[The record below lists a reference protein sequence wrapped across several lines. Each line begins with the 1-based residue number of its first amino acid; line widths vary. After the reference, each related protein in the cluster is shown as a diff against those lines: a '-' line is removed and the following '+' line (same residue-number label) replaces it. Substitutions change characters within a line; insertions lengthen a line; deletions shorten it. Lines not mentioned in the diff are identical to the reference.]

1 MESSSSSKYDGVDG
15 MMTAGL
21 RVVDVEG
28 AAAFDEGARGA
39 AAPTAA
45 VNPTL
50 LVVGRPTEDGTEDS
64 PAAACGGRRMK

>member
-15 MMTAGL
+15 MMTAGV

-28 AAAFDEGARGA
+28 DAALDAAARA

-45 VNPTL
+45 VSPTL
-50 LVVGRPTEDGTEDS
+50 PVVGRPADDGTEDG